1 MPKVL
6 IINHDEEMMELLK
19 RWLNKKGLQA
29 KYVSEDEAL
38 STMKDFKADVVLVD
52 VLQIEAAKK
61 IKQEQELSNT
71 PIVVM
76 AGYPFIESD
85 YRDVA
90 DGVVI
95 KPFYPKEI
103 EETVLKVLSTLVRKQ
118 VLLNQP

>member
-103 EETVLKVLSTLVRKQ
+103 EEIVLKVLKHTG
-118 VLLNQP
+118 